1 MQVEFIELTLDEG
14 KELKSVK
21 INESYYGI
29 TLVEGKLHITSEGF
43 ATPLQAANQ
52 TRKLKKQKNVKSPV
66 TKTEIPKAKTP
77 KVVEKQQPKLYTETE
92 MASLTHLR
100 FREAWVIMNRKGMY
114 VERALTKTQVVR
126 YCKSRDKAK
135 SFKTYEEA
143 IMLTKTLDSVQEVGH
158 TLKRFFVENS

>member
-1 MQVEFIELTLDEG
+1 MELVKLHLNTNKELT
-14 KELKSVK
+14 SVR
-21 INESYYGI
+21 IADRYYGI
-29 TLVEGKLHITSEGF
+29 TILDNDLHITSEGF

-66 TKTEIPKAKTP
+66 TKTEKPTKRAP

>member
-1 MQVEFIELTLDEG
+1 MDFIRLHLEEG
-14 KELKSVK
+14 KELTSVK
-21 INESYYGI
+21 LNGAYYGLTFI
-29 TLVEGKLHITSEGF
+29 DSGLSITSCGF
-43 ATPLQAANQ
+43 ATPLEAANQ
-52 TRKLKKQKNVKSPV
+52 TRKLKKQKNVKAPV
-66 TKTEIPKAKTP
+66 TKQEIPKKKTP

-126 YCKSRDKAK
+126 YCSNREKAK
-135 SFKTYEEA
+135 AFKTYEEA

-158 TLKRFFVENS
+158 TLKRFFVENT